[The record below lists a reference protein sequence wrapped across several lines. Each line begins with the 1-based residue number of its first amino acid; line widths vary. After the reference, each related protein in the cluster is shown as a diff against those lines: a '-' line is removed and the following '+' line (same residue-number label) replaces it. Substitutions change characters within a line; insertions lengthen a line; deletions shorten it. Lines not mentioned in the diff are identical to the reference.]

1 MYLNC
6 HSYYSLRYGVLSV
19 PQLLELAIRNGVNEM
34 ALTDINSTSAC
45 LEFIKEAPKQGIRPI
60 VGADIRNGNTHCYVC
75 LAKNNAGFL
84 ELNQLLTKHLHAQ
97 SPFPEVPPSF
107 KNVICI
113 FPFEKVLEYEMESF
127 SPDWY
132 IGISVADLNKLK
144 FSHLRKFHKKLV
156 LLQPVTFCN
165 QTHINIHRLLRCI
178 GHNIILSKLSET
190 EQGSSRDRMYPMLEL
205 REIFQDFEYILENTQ
220 HLMAQ
225 CTIEFKYGEERENQ
239 NQTTYLG
246 SKEADFEMLLS
257 LVNTRKHKRYKYLNK
272 HILNRIERELDAI
285 QQMDFVSYFLIN
297 YDILQYAAKN
307 DYPYIGRGSGANSV
321 VAYIL
326 GITNV
331 DPIELD
337 LYFERFIN
345 LYRSSPP
352 DFDID
357 FSWKDRDDITRYIFE
372 RFPHT
377 ALMGTYVTFQYRAV
391 VRELGKVF
399 GLPKA
404 EIDDFLKGNTR
415 NGKNDYYFKLV
426 TKYGQLIHGFPNYLS
441 VHSGGIVIAKQPVQ
455 AYCATFMPPKGF
467 QTLQIDMHIAE
478 AVGIFKFDILAQ
490 RGLSKIKDTITL
502 VKENQPDAELLDIEN
517 VEPFK
522 NDPAINEL
530 LKTGDCM
537 GVFYVESPAMR
548 TLMTRLQTQDYLGLV
563 AASSIIRP
571 GVTNGGMK
579 NAYIERHRFPEK
591 REEAHPVLLEIMKET
606 YGVMVY
612 QEDVLKVAHYFAG
625 LSLAEADVLRRG
637 MSGKGR
643 SKAQFDALEKKFY
656 ENCTEKGYS
665 LKVIEEVWDQIKAF
679 AGYAFA
685 KGHSASYAVES
696 YQSLY
701 LKKYFPLEFMTAVLN
716 NGGGFY
722 NLDTYINEIIRCGGK
737 VETPCVNNSDHG
749 NCIKGKTVYLGFG
762 MLKNIEHRSVQR
774 ILNERQLYGDFK
786 DFEDFVERCKI
797 GLEQLMILI
806 RVDAFR
812 SFEPIKQRLMWNA
825 HLNDNALKTK
835 NDQAQLFKTKK
846 LNYQLPALKSN
857 SIINAYDNLEL
868 MGFTLHDDFCLIRP
882 GKYPNTVAK
891 DLQANVGKRIAILGK
906 LVTSK
911 TTKTS
916 KGDYMAFSTF
926 LDREGI
932 CFDSV
937 QFPKI
942 KAKYSL
948 NGLGIYWIQGTVTE
962 DLGYYAITT
971 EQILKVPVIPDP
983 RFSEEQKTEKV
994 SEYKY

>member
-1 MYLNC
+1 MYINC
-6 HSYYSLRYGVLSV
+6 HTYYSLRYGVLSV
-19 PQLLELAIRNGVNEM
+19 PQLLELAKSNDVTEM
-34 ALTDINSTSAC
+34 ALTDINTTTAC

-60 VGADIRNGNTHCYVC
+60 AGSDIRNGNDRCYVC
-75 LAKNNAGFL
+75 LAKNNQGFL
-84 ELNQLLTKHLHAQ
+84 ELNQFLTAHLHAKND
-97 SPFPEVPPSF
+97 FPEVPPSF
-107 KNVICI
+107 NDVITI
-113 FPFEKVLEYEMESF
+113 IPFEKVLEYEMESF
-127 SPDWY
+127 APDWY
-132 IGISVADLNKLK
+132 IGISVSDLNKLK
-144 FSHLRKFHKKLV
+144 FSKLKKHKEKLI
-156 LLQPVTFCN
+156 LLQPVSFCN

-178 GHNIILSKLSET
+178 QHNIILSKLPEI
-190 EQGSSRDRMYPMLEL
+190 EEGSIKDKMYPISKLNEL
-205 REIFQDFEYILENTQ
+205 FESYEHILENTQ
-220 HLMAQ
+220 QLMNQ
-225 CTIEFKYGEERENQ
+225 CSIEFEFGDERKNQ
-239 NQTTYLG
+239 NQTTYLD
-246 SKEADFEMLLS
+246 SPEEDYAFLLE
-257 LVNTRKHKRYKYLNK
+257 LVNQRKHRRYKVLTK
-272 HILNRIERELDAI
+272 EITDRIARELEAI

-297 YDILQYAAKN
+297 YDLLQYAVKN
-307 DYPYIGRGSGANSV
+307 NYPYIGRGSGANSV

-357 FSWKDRDDITRYIFE
+357 FSWRDRDDVTRYIFE

-404 EIDDFLKGNTR
+404 EIDDFLKSNTR
-415 NGKNDYYFKLV
+415 NSNNDRYFKLV

-490 RGLSKIKDTITL
+490 RGLSKIKEAIEL
-502 VKENQPDAELLDIEN
+502 VRENQPDAEILDIDN
-517 VEPFK
+517 AEPFK

-548 TLMTRLQTQDYLGLV
+548 TLMIRLQTQDYLGLV

-571 GVTNGGMK
+571 GVSNGGMK

-591 REEAHPVLLEIMKET
+591 RIEAHPILLEIMADT

-643 SKAQFDALEKKFY
+643 SKKEFDALEKKFY
-656 ENCTEKGYS
+656 ENCIEKGYEP
-665 LKVIEEVWDQIKAF
+665 KVIGEVWDQIKAF

-722 NLDTYINEIIRCGGK
+722 NLDTYINEIFRCGGI
-737 VETPCVNNSDHG
+737 VENPCINNSDHG
-749 NCIKGKTVYLGFG
+749 NRIKGKTVFLGFG
-762 MLKNIEHRSVQR
+762 MVKDLEHRTVQR
-774 ILNERQLYGDFK
+774 ILNERQLYGHFK
-786 DFEDFVERCKI
+786 DFNDFLERCKI
-797 GLEQLMILI
+797 GLEQLMLLI
-806 RVDAFR
+806 RMNVFR
-812 SFEPIKQRLMWNA
+812 LFEPNKHNLMWNA
-825 HLNDNALKTK
+825 HLNENSQKNKTLHP
-835 NDQAQLFKTKK
+835 QLFRPARI
-846 LNYQLPALKSN
+846 NYELPVLKGN
-857 SIINAYDNLEL
+857 TIIDAYDNLEL
-868 MGFTLHDDFCLIRP
+868 MGFTLQNDFKLIRP
-882 GKYPNTVAK
+882 GKYPNTIAK
-891 DLQANVGKRIAILGK
+891 DLKENLGKRITILGK

-911 TTKTS
+911 NTKTS

-926 LDREGI
+926 LDYNGE
-932 CFDSV
+932 CFDTV

-942 KAKYSL
+942 KEKFSL
-948 NGLGIYWIQGTVTE
+948 NGIGVYWIKGRVTE

-971 EQILKVPVIPDP
+971 EEIYKVPLLPDP
-983 RFSEEQKTEKV
+983 RFAEEQKTQKSV
-994 SEYKY
+994 

>member
-6 HSYYSLRYGVLSV
+6 HTYYSLRYGVFSIS
-19 PQLLELAIRNGVNEM
+19 QLLALAQHHKVSELAV
-34 ALTDINSTSAC
+34 TDINSTTAC
-45 LEFIKEAPKQGIRPI
+45 LEFIKEAPKFNVRPI
-60 VGADIRNGNTHCYVC
+60 VGADIRNGNNRCYVC
-75 LAKNNAGFL
+75 LAKNNTGFL
-84 ELNQLLTKHLHAQ
+84 EINQFLSKHIHTAK
-97 SPFPEVPPSF
+97 PFPELPPSF
-107 KNVICI
+107 KNVINI

-127 SPDWY
+127 APDWY

-144 FSHLRKFHKKLV
+144 FSKLKKHKEKLV
-156 LLQPVTFCN
+156 LLQPVTFQN

-178 GHNIILSKLSET
+178 DHNIVLSKLPET
-190 EQGSSRDRMYPMLEL
+190 EQGSNKDRMYS
-205 REIFQDFEYILENTQ
+205 IFQLNELFKGFESILQNTERVMKQCSVAFKFGEN
-220 HLMAQ
+220 
-225 CTIEFKYGEERENQ
+225 RENQ
-239 NQTTYLG
+239 NQTTYLD
-246 SKEADFEMLLS
+246 SSEADYQH
-257 LVNTRKHKRYKYLNK
+257 LVNLVAERKHRRYKKLTQQ
-272 HILNRIERELDAI
+272 IIDRINRELEAI
-285 QQMDFVSYFLIN
+285 RQMDFVSYFLIN
-297 YDILQYAAKN
+297 YDILQYAIKN
-307 DYPYIGRGSGANSV
+307 NYPYIGRGSGANSV

-357 FSWKDRDDITRYIFE
+357 FSWKDRDDVTRYIFE

-377 ALMGTYVTFQYRAV
+377 ALMGTYVTFKYRAV

-404 EIDDFLKGNTR
+404 EIDSFLKGNIQNT
-415 NGKNDYYFKLV
+415 KNDYYFKLV
-426 TKYGQLIHGFPNYLS
+426 AKYGQLLHGFPNYLS
-441 VHSGGIVIAKQPVQ
+441 VHSGGIVITKQPVQ

-490 RGLSKIKDTITL
+490 RGLSKIKDTLEL
-502 VKENQPDAELLDIEN
+502 VKENQPNATLLNIDDT
-517 VEPFK
+517 EPFK
-522 NDPAINEL
+522 NDPAINQL

-571 GVTNGGMK
+571 GVINGGMK

-591 REEAHPVLLEIMKET
+591 RTEAHPVLLEIMADT

-643 SKAQFDALEKKFY
+643 SKKQFDALEKKFY
-656 ENCTEKGYS
+656 KNCEKKGYQP
-665 LKVIEEVWDQIKAF
+665 KVIEEVWEQIKAF

-722 NLDTYINEIIRCGGK
+722 NLDTYINEIRRCGGI
-737 VETPCVNNSDHG
+737 VENPCINNSDHG

-762 MLKNIEHRSVQR
+762 MIKDVENRTVQK
-774 ILNERQLYGDFK
+774 ILNERQWNGSFTSFTNFLD
-786 DFEDFVERCKI
+786 RCKI
-797 GLEQLMILI
+797 GLEQLLLLI
-806 RVDAFR
+806 RINAFR
-812 SFEPIKQRLMWNA
+812 ILEPNKHNLMWNA
-825 HLNDNALKTK
+825 HLNENAQK
-835 NDQAQLFKTKK
+835 NKNPHLQLFKPKRVNYK
-846 LNYQLPALKSN
+846 LPVLKGN
-857 SIINAYDNLEL
+857 SIIDAYDNLEL
-868 MGFTLHDDFCLIRP
+868 MGFTLQDDFKLIP
-882 GKYPNTVAK
+882 PNNYPATVAA
-891 DLQANVGKRIAILGK
+891 DLKNNVNKKFAILGK

-911 TTKTS
+911 STKTS
-916 KGDYMAFSTF
+916 KGDYMSFSTF
-926 LDREGI
+926 LDSEGV

-942 KAKYSL
+942 NARHPL
-948 NGLGIYWIQGTVTE
+948 NGIGIYLIKGTVTE
-962 DLGYYAITT
+962 DLGYYALTT
-971 EQILKVPVIPDP
+971 EKLIKIPFVPDP
-983 RFSEEQKTEKV
+983 RFSEEQKTQKSV
-994 SEYKY
+994 

>member
-1 MYLNC
+1 MYINC

-19 PQLLELAIRNGVNEM
+19 SQLLELAKLNGVNEM

-45 LEFIKEAPKQGIRPI
+45 LEFIKEAPMYGIRPI
-60 VGADIRNGNTHCYVC
+60 VGADVRNVNDRCYVS
-75 LAKNNAGFL
+75 LAKNNGGFL
-84 ELNQLLTKHLHAQ
+84 ELNQFLTKHLHTGTK
-97 SPFPEVPPSF
+97 FPEVPPSF
-107 KNVICI
+107 QNVISI
-113 FPFEKVLEYEMESF
+113 IPFEKVLEYEMESF
-127 SPDWY
+127 APDWY
-132 IGISVADLNKLK
+132 IGISVAELNKLK
-144 FSHLRKFHKKLV
+144 FSRLKEFRNKLV
-156 LLQPVTFCN
+156 LLQPVTFCK
-165 QTHINIHRLLRCI
+165 QTHMNIHRLLRCVD
-178 GHNIILSKLSET
+178 HNIVLSKLPES
-190 EQGSSRDRMYPMLEL
+190 EQGSKKDRMYPISEL
-205 REIFQDFEYILENTQ
+205 YELFEGFEGILDNTKRV
-220 HLMAQ
+220 MGQ
-225 CTIEFKYGEERENQ
+225 CSVRFNFDEERENQ
-239 NQTTYLG
+239 NQTTYLDSSG
-246 SKEADFEMLLS
+246 EDFDLLLA
-257 LVNTRKHKRYKYLNK
+257 LVNERKHTRYKVLTK
-272 HILNRIERELDAI
+272 QITDRIKRELDAI

-297 YDILQYAAKN
+297 YDILQYAIKN

-345 LYRSSPP
+345 SYRSSPP

-357 FSWKDRDDITRYIFE
+357 FSWKDRDDVTRYIFE
-372 RFPHT
+372 RFPYT

-404 EIDDFLKGNTR
+404 EIDDFLKGN
-415 NGKNDYYFKLV
+415 NLHSKNDHYFKLV
-426 TKYGQLIHGFPNYLS
+426 AKYGQLIHGFPNYLS
-441 VHSGGIVIAKQPVQ
+441 VHSGGIVITKQPVQ

-478 AVGIFKFDILAQ
+478 KVGIFKFDILAQ
-490 RGLSKIKDTITL
+490 RGLSKIKDAIEL
-502 VKENQPDAELLDIEN
+502 VRTNQPNAKLKDLNDMDF
-517 VEPFK
+517 FK
-522 NDPAINEL
+522 NDPAINNL

-591 REEAHPVLLEIMKET
+591 RTEAHPVLLEIMADT

-643 SKAQFDALEKKFY
+643 SKEQFDALEKKFY
-656 ENCTEKGYS
+656 ENCKDKGYEP
-665 LKVIEEVWDQIKAF
+665 KVIVEVWDQIKAF

-722 NLDTYINEIIRCGGK
+722 NIDTYINEIMRCGGL
-737 VETPCVNNSDHG
+737 VENPCINHSDHG
-749 NCIKGKTVYLGFG
+749 NTIKGKTVYLGFG
-762 MLKNIEHRSVQR
+762 MVKNLEHRCIQR

-786 DFEDFVERCKI
+786 DFNDFLERCRI
-797 GLEQLMILI
+797 GLEQLMLLI
-806 RVDAFR
+806 RINAFR
-812 SFEPIKQRLMWNA
+812 LFEPNKQRLMWKA
-825 HLNDNALKTK
+825 HMDENSIRSKSP
-835 NDQAQLFKTKK
+835 QPQLFKPKRINYNLPV
-846 LNYQLPALKSN
+846 LNGD
-857 SIINAYDNLEL
+857 SIIDAYDNLEL
-868 MGFTLHDDFCLIRP
+868 MGFTLQNNFSLIRP
-882 GKYPNTVAK
+882 GKYPITLEK
-891 DLQANVGKRIAILGK
+891 DFKHNVGKRITIVGK

-916 KGDYMAFSTF
+916 KGDHMAFSTF
-926 LDREGI
+926 LDLEGI

-942 KAKYSL
+942 RAKYTL
-948 NGLGIYWIQGTVTE
+948 NGIGIYWIKGMVTE

-971 EQILKVPVIPDP
+971 EELYRVPVIPDP
-983 RFSEEQKTEKV
+983 RYSEEQKTQKNI
-994 SEYKY
+994 

>member
-6 HSYYSLRYGVLSV
+6 HTYYSLRYGVLSV
-19 PQLLELAIRNGVNEM
+19 AQLLELAKKNAIEQL

-45 LEFIKEAPKQGIRPI
+45 LEFVREAPKVDVRPI
-60 VGADIRNGNTHCYVC
+60 VGADIRNGNNRCYVC
-75 LAKNNAGFL
+75 LAKNNSGFL
-84 ELNQLLTKHLHAQ
+84 EINQFLTKHLHAKKE
-97 SPFPEVPPSF
+97 FPDVPPPFSD
-107 KNVICI
+107 VITI
-113 FPFEKVLEYEMESF
+113 IPFEKVLEYELEDF
-127 SPDWY
+127 APDWY
-132 IGISVADLNKLK
+132 IGISLADLNKLK
-144 FSHLRKFHKKLV
+144 FSHLRKHTEKLV
-156 LLQPVTFCN
+156 LLQPVSFCN
-165 QTHINIHRLLRCI
+165 QTHLNIHRLLRCI
-178 GHNIILSKLSET
+178 DLNIVLSKLPEL
-190 EQGSSRDRMYPMLEL
+190 EQGSAKDTMHSLEEL
-205 REIFQDFEYILENTQ
+205 ERSFEDFGHILTNTEDILKMC
-220 HLMAQ
+220 H
-225 CTIEFKYGEERENQ
+225 IDFKFDDGRENQ
-239 NQTTYLG
+239 NQQTYLDTA
-246 SKEADFEMLLS
+246 SEDYDYLVS
-257 LVNTRKHKRYKYLNK
+257 LVNEKIHNRYSE
-272 HILNRIERELDAI
+272 ITTTITERIERELDAI
-285 QQMDFVSYFLIN
+285 KQMDFVSYFLIN
-297 YDILQYAAKN
+297 YDIIQYAIKK

-357 FSWKDRDDITRYIFE
+357 FSWKDRDDVTGYIFE
-372 RFPHT
+372 RFANT
-377 ALMGTYVTFQYRAV
+377 ALMGTYVTFQYKAV
-391 VRELGKVF
+391 VRELAKVF

-404 EIDDFLKGNTR
+404 EIDEFIKGNVQ
-415 NGKNDYYFKLV
+415 NKKNDQYFRLV
-426 TKYGQLIHGFPNYLS
+426 TKYGKLIHGFPNYLS
-441 VHSGGIVIAKQPVQ
+441 VHSGGIVITKKPVQ

-478 AVGIFKFDILAQ
+478 AVGIYKFDILAQ
-490 RGLSKIKDTITL
+490 RGLSKIKDAIEL
-502 VKENQPDAELLDIEN
+502 IRENQPNAPLMDIEDTT
-517 VEPFK
+517 PFK
-522 NDPAINEL
+522 EDPVINDL
-530 LKTGDCM
+530 LKVGDCM

-591 REEAHPVLLEIMKET
+591 RIEAHPVLLEIMPET

-612 QEDVLKVAHYFAG
+612 QEDVLKVAHYFGG

-643 SKAQFDALEKKFY
+643 KKEKFDALEQKFY
-656 ENCTEKGYS
+656 ENCREKGYEE
-665 LKVIEEVWDQIKAF
+665 KVIGEVWEQIKAF

-722 NLDTYINEIIRCGGK
+722 HIDTYINEIFRCGGK
-737 VETPCVNNSDHG
+737 VENPCINNSDHG

-762 MLKNIEHRSVQR
+762 MIKDLDYRSIQK
-774 ILNERQLYGDFK
+774 ILNERQLYGAFKSFNDFL
-786 DFEDFVERCKI
+786 DRCKL
-797 GLEQLMILI
+797 GLEQLLLLI
-806 RVDAFR
+806 RINVFR
-812 SFEPIKQRLMWNA
+812 TLEPNKHRLMWFA
-825 HLNDNALKTK
+825 HLNNHTLK
-835 NDQAQLFKTKK
+835 NLNSHPQLFKPKRV
-846 LNYQLPALKSN
+846 NYSLPTLKSEQ
-857 SIINAYDNLEL
+857 IIDAYDNLEL
-868 MGFTLHDDFCLIRP
+868 LGFTLHDDFKFIKP
-882 GKYPNTVAK
+882 GRYPETKEK
-891 DLQANVGKRIAILGK
+891 DLRRYVNKTIAIIGK

-926 LDREGI
+926 LDLDGV

-937 QFPKI
+937 QFPKVMARYPI
-942 KAKYSL
+942 QGA
-948 NGLGIYWIQGTVTE
+948 GIYFIKGIVSE

-971 EQILKVPVIPDP
+971 EQILKIPRLPDP
-983 RFSEEQKTEKV
+983 RFTEEQKTQK
-994 SEYKY
+994 SLSQ

>member
-1 MYLNC
+1 MYTNC
-6 HSYYSLRYGVLSV
+6 HTYYSLRYGVLSV
-19 PQLLELAIRNGVNEM
+19 LQLLELAKKNAVEQL

-45 LEFIKEAPKQGIRPI
+45 LEFIREATKENIKPI
-60 VGADIRNGNTHCYVC
+60 VGADIRNGNTRCYVC
-75 LAKNNAGFL
+75 LAKNNHGYLEINQFL
-84 ELNQLLTKHLHAQ
+84 TQHLHTHKE
-97 SPFPEVPPSF
+97 FPEIPPSF
-107 KNVICI
+107 SDVITI
-113 FPFEKVLEYEMESF
+113 IPFEKVLEFELETF
-127 SPDWY
+127 APNWY
-132 IGISVADLNKLK
+132 IGISVTELNKLK
-144 FSHLRKFHKKLV
+144 FSHLKSHTDKLV

-165 QTHINIHRLLRCI
+165 QVHVNIHRLLRCI
-178 GHNIILSKLSET
+178 DLNIVLSKLPEA
-190 EQGSSRDRMYPMLEL
+190 EQGATKDKMYSLKEL
-205 REIFQDFEYILENTQ
+205 DSLFEGFEHILSNTQ
-220 HLMAQ
+220 AILNT
-225 CTIEFKYGEERENQ
+225 CTIDFKFDEKRENQ
-239 NQTTYLG
+239 NQATYLENA
-246 SKEADFEMLLS
+246 EADYNRLIA
-257 LVNTRKHKRYKYLNK
+257 LVEERIESRYKTVDSK
-272 HILNRIERELDAI
+272 ITERIEKELNAI
-285 QQMDFVSYFLIN
+285 RQMDFVSYFLIN
-297 YDILQYAAKN
+297 YDIVQYAVKN

-321 VAYIL
+321 VAYVL

-331 DPIELD
+331 DPIELN

-357 FSWKDRDDITRYIFE
+357 FSWKDRDDVTRYIFE
-372 RFPHT
+372 RFPNT

-391 VRELGKVF
+391 IRELGKVF

-404 EIDDFLKGNTR
+404 EIDDFIKGDKQNK
-415 NGKNDYYFKLV
+415 KNDHYFKLV
-426 TKYGQLIHGFPNYLS
+426 LKYSRLIHGFPNYLS
-441 VHSGGIVIAKQPVQ
+441 VHSGGIVITKNPVQ

-490 RGLSKIKDTITL
+490 RGLSKIKDAIEL
-502 VKENQPDAELLDIEN
+502 IKENQPNATIKNIDDTA
-517 VEPFK
+517 PFK
-522 NDPAINEL
+522 NDPAINDL
-530 LKTGDCM
+530 LKVGDCM

-579 NAYIERHRFPEK
+579 NTYIERHRFPEK
-591 REEAHPVLLEIMKET
+591 RTEAHPVLMEIMSDT

-643 SKAQFDALEKKFY
+643 SKEQFDALEKKFY
-656 ENCTEKGYS
+656 ENCKAKGYTP
-665 LKVIEEVWDQIKAF
+665 KVIEEVWDQIKAF

-722 NLDTYINEIIRCGGK
+722 NIDTYINEIFRCGGI
-737 VETPCVNNSDHG
+737 VESPCINNSDHG

-762 MLKNIEHRSVQR
+762 MTKNLEHRSVQK
-774 ILNERQLYGDFK
+774 ILNERQMFGFFK
-786 DFEDFVERCKI
+786 DFNDFLDRCKL
-797 GLEQLMILI
+797 GLEQLLLLI
-806 RVDAFR
+806 RLNAFR
-812 SFEPIKQRLMWNA
+812 SLEPNKHKLMWFA
-825 HLNDNALKTK
+825 HLSHHSIK
-835 NDQAQLFKTKK
+835 NKELQPQLFKAKRVD
-846 LNYQLPALKSN
+846 YDLPTLKSEQ
-857 SIINAYDNLEL
+857 IIDAYDNLEL
-868 MGFTLHDDFCLIRP
+868 LGFTLHDDFRFIKP
-882 GKYPNTVAK
+882 GEYSISNARDLK
-891 DLQANVGKRIAILGK
+891 DFVNKQITILGK

-926 LDREGI
+926 LDREGK
-932 CFDSV
+932 CFDTV
-937 QFPKI
+937 QFPKVM
-942 KAKYSL
+942 AKYPL
-948 NGLGIYWIQGTVTE
+948 AGIGVYWIKGTVSE

-971 EQILKVPVIPDP
+971 TQIVKVPRLPDP
-983 RFSEEQKTEKV
+983 RFAEEQKTQKSV
-994 SEYKY
+994 SS

>member
-1 MYLNC
+1 MYINC

-19 PQLLELAIRNGVNEM
+19 PQLLKLAKQNAISQL

-45 LEFIKEAPKQGIRPI
+45 LEFIREAPKEQIKPV
-60 VGADIRNGNTHCYVC
+60 VGADIRNGNTRCYVC
-75 LAKNNAGFL
+75 LAKNNNGFL
-84 ELNQLLTKHLHAQ
+84 EINQFLSHHLHAKKE
-97 SPFPEVPPSF
+97 FPEIPSSF
-107 KNVICI
+107 SDVITVI
-113 FPFEKVLEYEMESF
+113 PFEKVLEYELESF
-127 SPDWY
+127 APNWY

-144 FSHLRKFHKKLV
+144 FSHLKEFTNKLV

-178 GHNIILSKLSET
+178 DLNIVLSKLPES
-190 EQGSSRDRMYPMLEL
+190 EQGSAKDKMFSVRELEKL
-205 REIFQDFEYILENTQ
+205 FADFEHILSNTQ
-220 HLMAQ
+220 TLLNS
-225 CTIEFKYGEERENQ
+225 CSIDFKFDDIRKNQ
-239 NQTTYLG
+239 NQSTYL
-246 SKEADFEMLLS
+246 KNTQEDYDYLVS
-257 LVNTRKHKRYKYLNK
+257 LVNQKITSRYKTVNSK
-272 HILNRIERELDAI
+272 ITERIEKELNAI

-297 YDILQYAAKN
+297 YDIVQYAIKN

-357 FSWKDRDDITRYIFE
+357 FSWKDRDDVTRYIFE
-372 RFPHT
+372 RFPNT
-377 ALMGTYVTFQYRAV
+377 ALMGTYVTFQFRAV
-391 VRELGKVF
+391 VRELAKVF

-404 EIDDFLKGNTR
+404 EIDDFIKGNR
-415 NGKNDYYFKLV
+415 ENKKNDHYFKLV
-426 TKYGQLIHGFPNYLS
+426 IKYATLIHGFPNYLS
-441 VHSGGIVIAKQPVQ
+441 VHSGGIVITKKPVQ

-490 RGLSKIKDTITL
+490 RGLSKIKDAIAL
-502 VKENQPDAELLDIEN
+502 IKENQPTVQIKDIDN
-517 VEPFK
+517 TTPFK
-522 NDPAINEL
+522 NDPAINNL
-530 LKTGDCM
+530 LKVGDCM

-591 REEAHPVLLEIMKET
+591 RAEAHPVLLEIMPDT

-643 SKAQFDALEKKFY
+643 SKEQFDALEKKFY
-656 ENCTEKGYS
+656 ENCKEKGYAPN
-665 LKVIEEVWDQIKAF
+665 VIDEVWDQIKAF

-722 NLDTYINEIIRCGGK
+722 NLDTYINEIFRCGGI
-737 VETPCVNNSDHG
+737 VENPCINNSDHG

-762 MLKNIEHRSVQR
+762 MIKDLEYRSVHKM
-774 ILNERQLYGDFK
+774 LNERQLYGLFKSFDDFL
-786 DFEDFVERCKI
+786 DRCKL
-797 GLEQLMILI
+797 GLEQLLLLI
-806 RVDAFR
+806 RLNVFR
-812 SFEPIKQRLMWNA
+812 TLEPNKHKLMWFA
-825 HLNDNALKTK
+825 HLNAHAIKTL
-835 NDQAQLFKTKK
+835 NNQPQLFKPKRV
-846 LNYQLPALKSN
+846 NYSLPTLKSEQ
-857 SIINAYDNLEL
+857 IIDAYDNLEL
-868 MGFTLHDDFCLIRP
+868 LGFTLHNDFNFIKQ
-882 GKYPNTVAK
+882 GKYPATKASDLK
-891 DLQANVGKRIAILGK
+891 DFVNKEFTILGK

-926 LDREGI
+926 LDTEGT
-932 CFDSV
+932 CFDTV

-942 KAKYSL
+942 MAKYPL
-948 NGLGIYWIQGTVTE
+948 AGIGIYWIKGTVTE

-971 EQILKVPVIPDP
+971 EQLLKVPRLPDP
-983 RFSEEQKTEKV
+983 RFTEEQKTQK
-994 SEYKY
+994 SISQ

>member
-1 MYLNC
+1 MYINC
-6 HSYYSLRYGVLSV
+6 HTYYSLRYGVLSV
-19 PQLLELAIRNGVNEM
+19 PQLLQLAKEHTIESL

-45 LEFIKEAPKQGIRPI
+45 LEFIREATKENLKPV
-60 VGADIRNGNTHCYVC
+60 VGADIRNGNTRCYVC
-75 LAKNNAGFL
+75 LAKNNKGYLEINQFL
-84 ELNQLLTKHLHAQ
+84 TQYLHAKKD
-97 SPFPEVPPSF
+97 FPEIPPSF
-107 KNVICI
+107 LNVITI
-113 FPFEKVLEYEMESF
+113 IPFEKILEYELESF
-127 SPDWY
+127 APNWY

-144 FSHLRKFHKKLV
+144 FSHLKQHTEKLV
-156 LLQPVTFCN
+156 LLQSVTFCN
-165 QTHINIHRLLRCI
+165 QTHFNIHRLLRCI
-178 GHNIILSKLSET
+178 DLNIVLSKLPEL
-190 EQGSSRDRMYPMLEL
+190 EQGSANDKMYTLHELE
-205 REIFQDFEYILENTQ
+205 RRFEDFEYILSNTRSI
-220 HLMAQ
+220 LNS
-225 CTIEFKYGEERENQ
+225 CTIDFNFDEKRVNQ
-239 NQTTYLG
+239 NQATYL
-246 SKEADFEMLLS
+246 SNTQEDYEYLVY
-257 LVNTRKHKRYKYLNK
+257 LVNQRIASRYKTITHK
-272 HILNRIERELDAI
+272 IKERIEKELHAI

-297 YDILQYAAKN
+297 YDIVQYAIKN

-345 LYRSSPP
+345 LYRFSPP

-357 FSWKDRDDITRYIFE
+357 FSWKDRDDVTRYIFE
-372 RFPHT
+372 RFPST
-377 ALMGTYVTFQYRAV
+377 ALMGTYVTFQFKAV
-391 VRELGKVF
+391 VRELSKVF

-404 EIDDFLKGNTR
+404 EIDAFLKGDR
-415 NGKNDYYFKLV
+415 EHKKNDHYFKLV
-426 TKYGQLIHGFPNYLS
+426 TKYATLIHGFPNYLS
-441 VHSGGIVIAKQPVQ
+441 VHSGGIVITKNPVQ

-490 RGLSKIKDTITL
+490 RGLSKIKDTIQL
-502 VKENQPDAELLDIEN
+502 IRENQPEAQIRDIDDTT
-517 VEPFK
+517 PFK
-522 NDPAINEL
+522 NDPEINAL
-530 LKTGDCM
+530 LKVGDCM

-591 REEAHPVLLEIMKET
+591 RKEAHPVLLEIMPET

-643 SKAQFDALEKKFY
+643 SKEQFDALERKFY
-656 ENCTEKGYS
+656 ENCKEKGYTQ
-665 LKVIEEVWDQIKAF
+665 KVIAEVWDQIKAF

-722 NLDTYINEIIRCGGK
+722 NLDTYINEIFRCGGT
-737 VETPCVNNSDHG
+737 VENPCINNSDHG

-762 MLKNIEHRSVQR
+762 MIKDLDHRSIQK
-774 ILNERQLYGDFK
+774 ILNERQLFGLFKNFNDFL
-786 DFEDFVERCKI
+786 DRCKL
-797 GLEQLMILI
+797 GLEQLLLLI
-806 RVDAFR
+806 RLNSFR
-812 SFEPIKQRLMWNA
+812 ALEPNKHRLMWFA
-825 HLNDNALKTK
+825 HLNNNSYKSQH
-835 NDQAQLFKTKK
+835 NQPQLFKPKRV
-846 LNYQLPALKSN
+846 NYSLPLLKSEH
-857 SIINAYDNLEL
+857 IIDAYDNLEL
-868 MGFTLHDDFCLIRP
+868 LGFTLHDDFKFIKP
-882 GKYPNTVAK
+882 GRYPETKEK
-891 DLQANVGKRIAILGK
+891 DLRRYVNKPISIIGK

-926 LDREGI
+926 LDLDGV

-937 QFPKI
+937 QFPKVMAQYPI
-942 KAKYSL
+942 QGA
-948 NGLGIYWIQGTVTE
+948 GIYFIKGIVSE
-962 DLGYYAITT
+962 DLGYYAINT
-971 EQILKVPVIPDP
+971 EQILKIPRLPDP
-983 RFSEEQKTEKV
+983 RFTEEQKTQK
-994 SEYKY
+994 SIA